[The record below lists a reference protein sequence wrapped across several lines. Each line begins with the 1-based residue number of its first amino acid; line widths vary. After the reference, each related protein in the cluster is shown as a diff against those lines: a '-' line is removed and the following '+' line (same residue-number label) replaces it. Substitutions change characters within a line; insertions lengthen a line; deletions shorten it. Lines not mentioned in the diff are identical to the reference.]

1 PPSRPA
7 ATTAA
12 AAARATAAGGGGAAG
27 SAGSAAGAGGAGGAT
42 GSAGGAAGAG
52 GAGPTTDSHCLSWPL
67 SRQLQRLGVDSGG
80 HCLSRTTPPLN
91 SFASGFFSERVQ
103 VVEALVFYVQH
114 RGGNRV
120 AALGASE
127 SAAALGA
134 SESAAALGASESA
147 AALGAR
153 ASPATGPS
161 SAEALHTFTLDSGV
175 SRCFFRDCTT
185 LTPLAAPV
193 PVSLADPTGGLVVA
207 RASTVLPCLAVPS
220 GSLLGLH
227 LPTFSTNL
235 VSNAAIQDIWV
246 DAFIRGGQRVAIC
259 TCSRTGRHLATFTRR
274 PGSSLYTLTTASA
287 QVAEAGQVAASSQV
301 SASGQLAASCSCR
314 VLSHQTLLWHFA
326 SVTPTY
332 RVSAQSAAPQSSD
345 FPPTTVPLLTLH
357 IDADVSSVLIPWI
370 RATHRQLREL
380 FSRDFPVL
388 RLHSDRGDSG
398 ASSCFFR
405 ECTDLTPLR
414 TPFTVALG
422 DPSVGL
428 VVAHSTTTLSCPPA
442 PSEFLTGY
450 YTPSFSRN
458 LVGVSHLYDLGVVTT
473 FPVDEPVASCTVGT
487 TGAPLATFHRE
498 LSSGLYSLHTGSH
511 HTGSGQ
517 VRSGQVA
524 AVSYD
529 CWSLTHLSILW
540 HHRLGHPS
548 FPRLHKMACHRLRAA
563 PHSSFP
569 PTTAPFHTLHLDVW
583 GPSPVLGP
591 HQECYFLIV
600 VDDYSRY
607 TTVFPLR
614 RKADV
619 PTVLEPW
626 LLAWGGAQGL
636 CELRLHSD
644 YGGEFSFTRL
654 ETFCEGR
661 GIIKSY
667 MLLALPQQNRVA
679 DRRIGLV
686 MEVARTSM
694 CHAVAPQFLWPQAVR
709 NAAHPLNL
717 WPSDTRPRVTTVFL
731 WTGSLGVAAGFRVWG
746 SLVLWFALRANK
758 LSPRTLA
765 CVFLGF
771 PLDVAGWVFYDPLTD
786 EFFSSLDVMFDEFV
800 CYYRSRP
807 HRGVSHVTPQSSP
820 LQRPVPVV
828 SGGAGGA
835 VVQGEGTE
843 AAGAGGVGSAGAGV
857 LGVEFPPRSSLRLV
871 AVEPGGIPAG
881 GTGGPGGVSGGGA
894 CAGGAGAGGTGTVAP
909 TPRTVRFLT
918 REQRLLRLER
928 EEREQFEWALQQQQQ
943 QQEEQSQTQLQ
954 ESIEEESQLQQ
965 ERAEELSRLQQQ
977 VQVQLQQERVEEES
991 WPHQE
996 TSRGVTAAAG
1006 EGGAGFL
1013 VAAVGAAATAAG
1025 EGRGRA
1031 TGAATGASTAAADA
1045 RGGGAAETA
1054 SARPSCCVSRAPSVR
1069 YHADGPFHLVLRSCV
1084 PPPLVLPQPPE
1095 SSLTV
1100 LHDPLSDYIRASRPV
1115 VSRVLSALVTHPTAP
1130 LSPVSYLVTTIA
1142 GFVSS
1147 HRLDYAAHPVSGPA
1161 RSSSSG
1167 GAHVFP
1173 LEVLEDRQFELGF
1186 LEVAVPHLCAMLL
1199 ALEGDPNALDISIP
1213 RTDGEAVSG
1222 PWASYWI
1229 VAEEAEMSSYRS
1241 TGTYIDAVSPSG
1253 TNVVSGRWLYK
1264 VKRPRGSPPVFKACY
1279 VARGFRQREGVDFF
1293 QTFAPT
1299 PKMTTLRVLLH
1310 IAAQRDY
1317 ELHSLDFS
1325 TAFLQGSLHEQIWLR
1340 RPPGSTGSI
1349 PLGTQWQ
1356 LR

>member
-1 PPSRPA
+1 MLHHS
-7 ATTAA
+7 
-12 AAARATAAGGGGAAG
+12 
-27 SAGSAAGAGGAGGAT
+27 
-42 GSAGGAAGAG
+42 
-52 GAGPTTDSHCLSWPL
+52 LPL
-67 SRQLQRLGVDSGG
+67 
-80 HCLSRTTPPLN
+80 
-91 SFASGFFSERVQ
+91 
-103 VVEALVFYVQH
+103 
-114 RGGNRV
+114 
-120 AALGASE
+120 
-127 SAAALGA
+127 
-134 SESAAALGASESA
+134 
-147 AALGAR
+147 
-153 ASPATGPS
+153 
-161 SAEALHTFTLDSGV
+161 
-175 SRCFFRDCTT
+175 
-185 LTPLAAPV
+185 
-193 PVSLADPTGGLVVA
+193 
-207 RASTVLPCLAVPS
+207 
-220 GSLLGLH
+220 
-227 LPTFSTNL
+227 
-235 VSNAAIQDIWV
+235 
-246 DAFIRGGQRVAIC
+246 
-259 TCSRTGRHLATFTRR
+259 RR
-274 PGSSLYTLTTASA
+274 K
-287 QVAEAGQVAASSQV
+287 
-301 SASGQLAASCSCR
+301 
-314 VLSHQTLLWHFA
+314 
-326 SVTPTY
+326 
-332 RVSAQSAAPQSSD
+332 
-345 FPPTTVPLLTLH
+345 
-357 IDADVSSVLIPWI
+357 ADVSSVLIPWI

-388 RLHSDRGDSG
+388 RLHSDRGGAATTISLAPAFVAGLGATLQTPQLSFTLDSG

-517 VRSGQVA
+517 VRSGQ
-524 AVSYD
+524 
-529 CWSLTHLSILW
+529 
-540 HHRLGHPS
+540 
-548 FPRLHKMACHRLRAA
+548 RAA

-644 YGGEFSFTRL
+644 YG
-654 ETFCEGR
+654 
-661 GIIKSY
+661 
-667 MLLALPQQNRVA
+667 
-679 DRRIGLV
+679 
-686 MEVARTSM
+686 
-694 CHAVAPQFLWPQAVR
+694 VR

-996 TSRGVTAAAG
+996 TVVQESRPQLHMQLQTQQERVEESRPQLERVAQDSWSSNRGKYCRSRRQRRRSSRDCICATCLTQYLHAW
-1006 EGGAGFL
+1006 FL
-1013 VAAVGAAATAAG
+1013 VPC
-1025 EGRGRA
+1025 
-1031 TGAATGASTAAADA
+1031 
-1045 RGGGAAETA
+1045 
-1054 SARPSCCVSRAPSVR
+1054 RPLLFPLVPVDSSFSPQSCCVSRAPSVR

-1325 TAFLQGSLHEQIWLR
+1325 TAFLQGSLHEQIWLLYGLR
-1340 RPPGSTGSI
+1340 QAPRESYDTLRSTLATLDFFPLSADSSLFVRCGSTAFFVLVYVDDLVFATTDRCAMASVKEELQRRHSCTD
-1349 PLGTQWQ
+1349 LGELQHYLGLQITRDRAAHTITLTQSHMAEQ
-1356 LR
+1356 ILQELLEAKMLQVTRHRC